1 MKTTT
6 RSGSTSPSL
15 SQSFCSADSWLLNAE
30 CSVISGRSAC
40 AKQRRVLQQKSS
52 TMKTQ
57 RFLRF
62 GLVAVLW
69 LVWPVAVSAINILVN
84 NTNDIGVGSLRAAII
99 GANATRGTN
108 AIVFAIPGPGPH
120 TIRPLTRLP
129 DLAPSAGLTNRLII
143 DGYTQPN
150 SSSNTLPNGNNAI
163 LMIELDGS
171 LAGANADGL
180 TIAGSRI
187 TIRGL
192 AINRFSRHGIVKFGG
207 SGAQTLNFIE
217 GCFIGTDVTG
227 TVNRGNGGNGIDI
240 DDATSLSIGGFGP
253 VP

>member
-1 MKTTT
+1 MK
-6 RSGSTSPSL
+6 P
-15 SQSFCSADSWLLNAE
+15 
-30 CSVISGRSAC
+30 
-40 AKQRRVLQQKSS
+40 
-52 TMKTQ
+52 Q
-57 RFLRF
+57 RFIRL
-62 GLVAVLW
+62 GLVTVLW
-69 LVWPVAVSAINILVN
+69 LAGPLAVSAINILVN
-84 NTNDIGVGSLRAAII
+84 NTNDIGAGSLRAAIT
-99 GANATRGTN
+99 GANATPGTN

-129 DLAPSAGLTNRLII
+129 NLAPPSGLTNRLII

-150 SSSNTLPNGNNAI
+150 SSSNTLPNGNNAA

-192 AINRFSRHGIVKFGG
+192 VINGFSRHGIVKFDN
-207 SGAQTLNFIE
+207 SGTQTLNFIE

-227 TVNRGNGGNGIDI
+227 TNVSRGNRGNCLDI
-240 DDATSLSIGGFGP
+240 DEATSLSIGGFGP
-253 VP
+253 VPRNVISGNA